1 MVCPSMSTG
10 GFPERATIVVLT
22 DDIAF
27 RGIVKNG
34 RSADRTQASSGA
46 CGALMNHSE
55 SSKCNKLEGLHAGCE
70 YRMWVNAKGT
80 GGCAA
85 ALVCCQQAYLY
96 VDIEASPRHL
106 L

>member
-1 MVCPSMSTG
+1 MSTG

-46 CGALMNHSE
+46 CGALMKHSE
-55 SSKCNKLEGLHAGCE
+55 GNKSHKLESLH
-70 YRMWVNAKGT
+70 T
-80 GGCAA
+80 GFG
-85 ALVCCQQAYLY
+85 
-96 VDIEASPRHL
+96 
-106 L
+106 